1 MNQKLHLLVLFRLLH
16 NYLYCMKD
24 NLEYRAY
31 MMEDVKVDKD
41 KRLIQG
47 RAVVYNS
54 MSNELRT
61 MSGDKFRE
69 IILPGA
75 LKDSMEKN
83 DVLAFKEHNP
93 AFLLGRKS
101 AGTLQM
107 EDRADGLYVSI
118 SIPETSYGEDTLVS
132 AQRGDLKGFSFG
144 FNSPKARSF
153 SRSGEKIREI
163 SSLNLREVSIVANP
177 AYNETTLSVMRNEDF
192 VEENAV
198 SETIVENKEEVR
210 EEPKAPEVKV
220 EEKVEEVKRHDD
232 KDYELRFRFLS
243 LKK

>member
-1 MNQKLHLLVLFRLLH
+1 
-16 NYLYCMKD
+16 MKTD
-24 NLEYRAY
+24 LEYRAY

-41 KRLIQG
+41 KRLIMG

-75 LKDSMEKN
+75 LRESMDKN

-93 AFLLGRKS
+93 AYLLGRKS
-101 AGTLQM
+101 AGTLTL

-118 SIPETSYGEDTLVS
+118 SVPETSYGNDTLVS
-132 AQRGDLKGFSFG
+132 AERGDLKGFSFG
-144 FNSPKARSF
+144 FNNPKARSY
-153 SRSGEKIREI
+153 SKSGEKIREI
-163 SSLNLREVSIVANP
+163 NSLNLREVSVVANP

-192 VEENAV
+192 VEE
-198 SETIVENKEEVR
+198 SLETTTTTPVVEER
-210 EEPKAPEVKV
+210 TEEPKVEQKVEPKV
-220 EEKVEEVKRHDD
+220 EEKKQINE
-232 KDYELRFRFLS
+232 KDYELRFKFLS
-243 LKK
+243 LTHKF